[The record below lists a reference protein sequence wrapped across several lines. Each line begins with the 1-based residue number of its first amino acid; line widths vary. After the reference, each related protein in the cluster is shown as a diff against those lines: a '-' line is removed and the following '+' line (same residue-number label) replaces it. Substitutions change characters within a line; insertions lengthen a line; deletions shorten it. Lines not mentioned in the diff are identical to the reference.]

1 MAPQILFFYCLVDPL
16 LEAWLVST
24 RWQLCV
30 TFHLLKV
37 HLLKCWSPWGKLEID
52 SSILCMT
59 CFMFILLKSSPNM
72 HYNSPFVLSV
82 SFSHVNNKIT
92 LTSDLAQFEHFI
104 GNMQHFGPPPVDL
117 CRALASCDT
126 ATILS
131 HISICHNKIMFL
143 SNVQALIVV
152 FWKLASSR
160 WRMIRL
166 STFQCCQLP

>member
-1 MAPQILFFYCLVDPL
+1 
-16 LEAWLVST
+16 
-24 RWQLCV
+24 
-30 TFHLLKV
+30 
-37 HLLKCWSPWGKLEID
+37 
-52 SSILCMT
+52 
-59 CFMFILLKSSPNM
+59 M

-152 FWKLASSR
+152 F
-160 WRMIRL
+160 
-166 STFQCCQLP
+166 